1 MISKRNVLL
10 AAVLAAFSTAFV
22 AHAADEKP
30 ADATSDMKGEPEKKK
45 VKPHSHAQE
54 KTGTPSAAPDT
65 TTAPDATTVAKKKKP
80 LHDHGKM
87 HKGQ

>member
-30 ADATSDMKGEPEKKK
+30 ADATPDTTAEPAKKK

-65 TTAPDATTVAKKKKP
+65 TAPDTTTVAKKKP

>member
-10 AAVLAAFSTAFV
+10 AAVLVAFSTAFV

-30 ADATSDMKGEPEKKK
+30 ADATSDMKAAEPAKKE
-45 VKPHSHAQE
+45 VKPHSHSLE
-54 KTGTPSAAPDT
+54 KSGTPAAAPDT
-65 TTAPDATTVAKKKKP
+65 TTVAKKKKKP